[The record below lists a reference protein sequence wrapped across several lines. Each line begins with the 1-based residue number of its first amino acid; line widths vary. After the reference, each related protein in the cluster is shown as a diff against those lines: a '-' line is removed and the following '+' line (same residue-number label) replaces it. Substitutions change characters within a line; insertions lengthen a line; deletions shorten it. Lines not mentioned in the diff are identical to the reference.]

1 MFRHFST
8 RGFKFNGWYKAKSQ
22 ILNLFN
28 AQIPKLF
35 NFFPIY
41 FTQKSPQKV
50 LATFPLR
57 FPQKIPQ
64 IKYFPIISG
73 RQNQNWGEQI
83 PSPPIT
89 VSNYCLKVFIKWSKQ
104 KKIFQQLQVD
114 FAHMLIHCGF
124 NKCMKKQNIFFQI
137 NQKREKIN
145 FPFFLFNSL
154 LFVFSFLCFVLSF

>member
-50 LATFPLR
+50 LATFPLQ
-57 FPQKIPQ
+57 FAQKTPE
-64 IKYFPIISG
+64 IKYFPITFK
-73 RQNQNWGEQI
+73 QI
-83 PSPPIT
+83 KPKLRWANTLPTDYSFKLLFK
-89 VSNYCLKVFIKWSKQ
+89 SFHKMN
-104 KKIFQQLQVD
+104 KKKNFFNNFKLD